1 MRVLVVYCRD
11 NRRASLAADRL
22 CSQLDERGVG
32 YEAMFLEEL
41 PDCSQVLGPSPDI
54 LLDSRL
60 EKPFRLIAVLGGDGS
75 VLRTARLAVLLGTP
89 VLGLNYGHLGFL
101 SCSGDES
108 DISLVESALAGE
120 CQVEQLPCL
129 EIELSRGDEG
139 SSCQRLFALNDVAVN
154 RGPSMNIMEYGL
166 GVSGCHLA
174 TLRGDGVVV
183 ASSTGSTAYALSA
196 GGPVVAPGN
205 RGLLVVPVAAHT
217 MASRPV
223 VTGPDDWVEVDLDP
237 WGEGPQEGL
246 SVQVDGELQDLG
258 PGARR
263 LLVRNCPF
271 SVGLLRCGGEGFYER
286 VSTVFLKQ

>member
-11 NRRASLAADRL
+11 NRRASLAAGKL
-22 CSQLDERGVG
+22 CSQLDERGIG
-32 YEAMFLEEL
+32 YEVMFLEEL
-41 PDCSQVLGPSPDI
+41 PDCSQVLGLSPDI

-60 EKPFRLIAVLGGDGS
+60 DKPFRLIAVLGGDGS
-75 VLRTARLAVLLGTP
+75 VLRAARLAVLLGTP

-101 SCSGDES
+101 SSPGGD
-108 DISLVESALAGE
+108 DDAQLVGSALAGE
-120 CQVEQLPCL
+120 CRVEQLPCL
-129 EIELSRGDEG
+129 QVEVELEG
-139 SSCQRLFALNDVAVN
+139 SAGSLRLFALNDVAVN
-154 RGPSMNIMEYGL
+154 RGASASIMEYSV
-166 GVSGCHLA
+166 GVCGCRLA
-174 TLRGDGVVV
+174 ALRGDGVVV

-246 SVQVDGELQDLG
+246 SVQIDGELQDLG

-271 SVGLLRCGGEGFYER
+271 SVGLLRCGGEGFYGR